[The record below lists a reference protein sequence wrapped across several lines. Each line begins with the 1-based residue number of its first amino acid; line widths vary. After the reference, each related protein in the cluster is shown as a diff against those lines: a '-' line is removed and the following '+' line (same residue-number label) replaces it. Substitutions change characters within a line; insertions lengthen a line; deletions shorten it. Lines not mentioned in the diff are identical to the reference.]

1 MKHRHSPG
9 FTLIELLVVLVL
21 LALAMGLA
29 VPPLMQ
35 AAERGRLQRATAQ
48 AYAALRQAHTQAFS
62 RNETVILNL
71 RETIRDSRVELSIRP
86 STDKIPRVI
95 FYPDGSATPAQLVLS
110 HGGGRRIIKIDW
122 LTGNAELTE

>member
-9 FTLIELLVVLVL
+9 FTLIELLVVLLL

-35 AAERGRLQRATAQ
+35 AAERGRLQHATAQ
-48 AYAALRQAHTQAFS
+48 TYDALRRAHSRAVT
-62 RNETVILNL
+62 RNETVILDL
-71 RETIRDSRVELSIRP
+71 RETLKDGRVELSIHP
-86 STDKIPRVI
+86 STDKNPRVI

-110 HGGGRRIIKIDW
+110 HDGERRIIKIDW